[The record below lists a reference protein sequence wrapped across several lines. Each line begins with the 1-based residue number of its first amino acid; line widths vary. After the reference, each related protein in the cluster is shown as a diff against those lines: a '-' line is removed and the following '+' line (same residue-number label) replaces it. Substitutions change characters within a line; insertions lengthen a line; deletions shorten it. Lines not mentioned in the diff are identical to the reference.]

1 MQRSPEPDQTPAGPA
16 FEGRLLPRPDDEVV
30 DQGAGFDIATLLSR
44 RRMLALFGGGAGALA
59 LAACSTDSAPSTTSE
74 ASAGDALGEIPE
86 ETNGPYPADGSNG
99 VNILEQSGIERSD
112 ITTNLDGGDP
122 VDGVPLTMT
131 FEVSDLAKDG
141 AAYTGAVLYAWQ
153 CDAQGRYSMY
163 SQGVENQTFLRG
175 VQTVGPL
182 GRVTFQTIVPACYPG
197 RWTHIHFEI
206 YPDKASA
213 TNVDNAIATSQLAFP
228 QDMLDTVYQSDKYPD
243 SARNLAQ
250 IGSLDR
256 DMVFSDGYDLQLGT
270 FTGDVA
276 RGYRG
281 TLKVGVDATT
291 VPTMSGGGP
300 GGGPG
305 GDGQPGGPPPMG
317 ADGRPAGPPPTGT
330 N

>member
-1 MQRSPEPDQTPAGPA
+1 MHRSPEPVQTPDGPA

-44 RRMLALFGGGAGALA
+44 RRVLALLGGGAGALA
-59 LAACSTDSAPSTTSE
+59 LSACSSDSTPGAASSTE
-74 ASAGDALGEIPE
+74 NAAAVGEIPE

-163 SQGVENQTFLRG
+163 SQGVENETFLRG

-182 GRVTFQTIVPACYPG
+182 GRVTFQTIVPGCYPG
-197 RWTHIHFEI
+197 RWTHLHFEV
-206 YPDKASA
+206 YPDKAAA

-228 QDMLDTVYQSDKYPD
+228 QDMLDTVYRSGKYPD

-250 IGSLDR
+250 IGGLDK
-256 DMVFSDGYDLQLGT
+256 DMVFSDGYALQLGT

-281 TLKVGVDATT
+281 SLNVGVDATT
-291 VPTMSGGGP
+291 VPAMSGRGGGQ

-305 GDGQPGGPPPMG
+305 GDGRPGGPP
-317 ADGRPAGPPPTGT
+317 
-330 N
+330 